1 VGVLDGRRVVV
12 IGASAGIGRAFAKQ
26 AVADGATVLA
36 AARRA
41 DKLAELLD
49 EAGAGIAAPVDIC
62 SADDCDALADTVRR
76 EIGEVDVVLHAA
88 ASSPLK
94 LLTHMTTD
102 DWLAVMRTNLIGVQH
117 VIRALLPTLAPGAI
131 VGVLSSEAIGQP
143 RAGLGAYASS
153 KAALEESLRA
163 WHAEHPG
170 VRFSCIAVGSTVP
183 TEFGI
188 GFEMGLLTQLL
199 EEWARHGLAQERM
212 MAVDDLGDALVKM
225 VAAVLPYP
233 EVNLEHVLVRSPSGV
248 VGSAQGLIDTAE
260 NLRAG

>member
-1 VGVLDGRRVVV
+1 MGVLEGRRVVV

-49 EAGAGIAAPVDIC
+49 EAGGGIAAPVDIC
-62 SADDCDALADTVRR
+62 DADDCDTLAETVRR
-76 EIGEVDVVLHAA
+76 ELGEVDVVLHAA

-94 LLTHMTTD
+94 LLADMTTD
-102 DWLAVMRTNLIGVQH
+102 DWLGLLRTNLIGVQH
-117 VIRALLPTLAPGAI
+117 VLQALLPALAPGAI

-188 GFEMGLLTQLL
+188 GFEMELLTRLL
-199 EEWARHGLAQERM
+199 EEWARHGLAPERM

-225 VAAVLPYP
+225 LAAVLPYP
-233 EVNLEHVLVRSPSGV
+233 EVNIEHVLLRSPSGV
-248 VGSAQGLIDTAE
+248 VGSAQGLIDTAQDM
-260 NLRAG
+260 RTG